1 MFYQLVLIVS
11 GGLEFA
17 DGSCHHPR
25 KLCVHGHEGVVPHD
39 VTDLAELLV
48 KVVGPNLFDA
58 TLLIGLK
65 SGQGRGQTG
74 SGKCS
79 RGTRVVAGK
88 DSQVQPLFA
97 ILCWLFH
104 CKIKITVLFLT
115 RRGLVSERL
124 YDGLWAPSQ
133 IISPNIVATGAQEL
147 KLLVVSLS
155 LYIVS

>member
-1 MFYQLVLIVS
+1 MCSNLAMAIFFASKRSTGHVNAFYPCLNFHEFYQLVLIVS

-88 DSQVQPLFA
+88 KSQVQPLFS

-104 CKIKITVLFLT
+104 CKVKITVLFLT

-124 YDGLWAPSQ
+124 
-133 IISPNIVATGAQEL
+133 
-147 KLLVVSLS
+147 
-155 LYIVS
+155 